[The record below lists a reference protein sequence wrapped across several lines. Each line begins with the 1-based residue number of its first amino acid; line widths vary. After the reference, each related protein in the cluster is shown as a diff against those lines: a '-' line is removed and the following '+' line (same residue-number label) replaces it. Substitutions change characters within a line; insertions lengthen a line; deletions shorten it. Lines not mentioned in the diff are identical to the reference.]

1 MSKIGVII
9 AICMGCAVAQASW
22 YWPFGS
28 KDESKSLPRV
38 SELMEPVSRLIDSAS
53 DYSEDGK
60 IDEAVAEY
68 KKALAEIERIRLEN
82 PDRVESV
89 EFATLRNKEAYV
101 NAAIDSLLLTQAQKN
116 ARTVAITDTTELE
129 KRFAL
134 LKKKGVLSDEKKMEI
149 AEKTVEAR
157 EEQKVVEAVVDR
169 QPEAE
174 APKAQAVP
182 VEPQGPMTRRQ
193 RLTMASSD
201 IRKKDYEAAKLTI
214 RELLA
219 EKPNDAAALN
229 LRAAVETEMGDYKA
243 AERTLDQSIQ
253 SNPRSHYAYYNMARL
268 FLLTRGAE
276 GKSAAKRY
284 YEAGRTQGGPVD
296 RKLEEQLQ

>member
-9 AICMGCAVAQASW
+9 AICMGCSVAQASW

-28 KDESKSLPRV
+28 KGEAKELPRV
-38 SELMEPVSRLIDSAS
+38 SELMEPVSRLIDAAS

-60 IDEAVAEY
+60 VKEAVAEY
-68 KKALAEIERIRLEN
+68 KKALAEIQRIRLEN

-89 EFATLRNKEAYV
+89 EFTTLRNKEAYV
-101 NAAIDSLLLTQAQKN
+101 HAAIDSLLLSQAQKK
-116 ARTVAITDTTELE
+116 ARSVAITDTTELE

-134 LKKKGVLSDEKKMEI
+134 KKNKGVISDEKKMEI
-149 AEKTVEAR
+149 AEKAVEAR
-157 EEQKVVEAVVDR
+157 EEQQVVESVIKRV
-169 QPEAE
+169 E
-174 APKAQAVP
+174 APK
-182 VEPQGPMTRRQ
+182 VETPQPKGPMTRRE
-193 RLTMASSD
+193 RLMQASSD
-201 IRKKDYEAAKLTI
+201 IQAKDFDAAKLTI
-214 RELLA
+214 SELLE

-229 LRAAVETEMGDYKA
+229 LRAALETELGDFKA

-268 FLLTRGAE
+268 FLQTRGAE

-284 YEAGRTQGGPVD
+284 YEAGRSQGGPVD
-296 RKLEEQLQ
+296 KKLAAACQ